1 MGMFL
6 RRSKQTRDPLAV
18 AMCGVRLG
26 ERVLQV
32 GVDDAR
38 LVGLIAAKTGLSGS
52 AACVVADAQQA
63 SKVKSGADQAG
74 VLIDVAVVP
83 AGMLPHPDGGFDVT
97 VIHSVS
103 GLLASLDS
111 PARRTLLHES
121 ARVLRAG
128 GRIIVIE
135 PGTRT
140 GLGSMLRPVPSSQAP
155 YDAAGG
161 AVADLKAAGFSAV
174 RELGDREGLRF
185 AEGLK
190 ASEAPP
196 QTGEHVMPVEA
207 PPR

>member
-6 RRSKQTRDPLAV
+6 RRSKHTRDPLAV
-18 AMCGVRLG
+18 AMSGVRLG

-38 LVGLIAAKTGLSGS
+38 LVGLIAAKAGLSGS
-52 AACVVADAQQA
+52 AACVVADQQQA
-63 SKVKSGADQAG
+63 SRAKSGADRAG
-74 VLIDVAVVP
+74 VLIDIAVMP
-83 AGMLPHPDGGFDVT
+83 GGTLPHPDGGFDVT
-97 VIHSVS
+97 VVHSVS
-103 GLLASLDS
+103 GLLASMEAS
-111 PARRTLLHES
+111 MRRTLLGES
-121 ARVLRAG
+121 SRVLRAG

-140 GLGSMLRPVPSSQAP
+140 GLGSMLRPVPPAQAP

-161 AVADLKAAGFSAV
+161 IAADLRAAGFSAV

-190 ASEAPP
+190 G
-196 QTGEHVMPVEA
+196 GETT
-207 PPR
+207 PR

>member
-1 MGMFL
+1 MSLFL

-26 ERVLQV
+26 ERVLQI

-52 AACVVADAQQA
+52 AACVVADQQQA
-63 SKVKSGADQAG
+63 SKAKSGADQAG
-74 VLIDVAVVP
+74 VLVDIAVVP
-83 AGMLPHPDGGFDVT
+83 AGTLPHPDAGFDVT

-103 GLLASLDS
+103 GLLASLEAA
-111 PARRTLLHES
+111 ARGTLLSES
-121 ARVLRAG
+121 ARVLRPG

-140 GLGSMLRPVPSSQAP
+140 GLSSVLHPVPAAQAP

-161 AVADLKAAGFSAV
+161 TLADLRAAGFSPV
-174 RELGDREGLRF
+174 RELADQEGLRF
-185 AEGLK
+185 AEGLR
-190 ASEAPP
+190 AG
-196 QTGEHVMPVEA
+196 Q
-207 PPR
+207 

>member
-1 MGMFL
+1 MFL
-6 RRSKQTRDPLAV
+6 RRSRDTRDPLAV
-18 AMCGVRLG
+18 AMSGVRLG

-38 LVGLIAAKTGLSGS
+38 LVGQIAAKTGLSGA

-63 SKVKSGADQAG
+63 AKAKGGADQAG
-74 VLIDVAVVP
+74 VLVDIDVAPLGALPHPDSGFDVAVV
-83 AGMLPHPDGGFDVT
+83 
-97 VIHSVS
+97 HSAS
-103 GLLASLDS
+103 GLLSSLDA
-111 PARRTLLHES
+111 PARRTLLSES

-140 GLGSMLRPVPSSQAP
+140 GLRSMLRPVPSSQAP

-161 AVADLKAAGFSAV
+161 VIADLRAAGFSPV

-190 ASEAPP
+190 GGAGSNA
-196 QTGEHVMPVEA
+196 Q
-207 PPR
+207 

>member
-6 RRSKQTRDPLAV
+6 RRSKHTRDPLAV
-18 AMCGVRLG
+18 AMSGVRLG

-38 LVGLIAAKTGLSGS
+38 LVGLIASKTGLSGS

-63 SKVKSGADQAG
+63 SKAKGGADQAG
-74 VLIDVAVVP
+74 VLMEIAVVP
-83 AGMLPHPDGGFDVT
+83 AGTLPHPDGGFDVA

-103 GLLASLDS
+103 GLLASLDTA
-111 PARRTLLHES
+111 ARRTLLGES

-140 GLGSMLRPVPSSQAP
+140 GLGSMLRPAPSSQAA

-161 AVADLKAAGFSAV
+161 AVADLRAAGFSPV
-174 RELGDREGLRF
+174 RELGDREGFRF

-190 ASEAPP
+190 PGGSA
-196 QTGEHVMPVEA
+196 Q
-207 PPR
+207 

>member
-1 MGMFL
+1 MFL
-6 RRSKQTRDPLAV
+6 RRSKHTRDPLAV
-18 AMCGVRLG
+18 AMSGVRLG

-38 LVGLIAAKTGLSGS
+38 LVGLIASKTGLSGS
-52 AACVVADAQQA
+52 AACVVADARQA
-63 SKVKSGADQAG
+63 SKAKGGADQAG
-74 VLIDVAVVP
+74 VLMEITVVP
-83 AGMLPHPDGGFDVT
+83 AGTLPHPDGGFDVA

-103 GLLASLDS
+103 GLLASLDAA
-111 PARRTLLHES
+111 ARRMLLGES

-140 GLGSMLRPVPSSQAP
+140 GLRSMLRPVPSSQAA

-161 AVADLKAAGFSAV
+161 AVADLRAAGFSPV
-174 RELGDREGLRF
+174 RELGDREGFRF

-190 ASEAPP
+190 PGGSA
-196 QTGEHVMPVEA
+196 Q
-207 PPR
+207 

>member
-1 MGMFL
+1 MGMFF
-6 RRSKQTRDPLAV
+6 RRSRQTRDPLAV

-26 ERVLQV
+26 ERVLQI

-52 AACVVADAQQA
+52 AACVVADERQA
-63 SKVKSGADQAG
+63 LQAKSGADQAG
-74 VLIDVAVVP
+74 VLVEIAVVP
-83 AGMLPHPDGGFDVT
+83 AGPLPHPDASFDVT

-103 GLLASLDS
+103 GLLASLEAA
-111 PARRTLLHES
+111 ARRTVLGES
-121 ARVLRAG
+121 GRVLRAG

-140 GLGSMLRPVPSSQAP
+140 GLDSMLHRVPPAQAP

-161 AVADLKAAGFSAV
+161 TLTDLRLAGFSPV

-185 AEGLK
+185 TEGLK
-190 ASEAPP
+190 AG
-196 QTGEHVMPVEA
+196 Q
-207 PPR
+207 